1 MPAVLLA
8 IEDAE
13 SYVGGAYLVFLLLIL
28 VYVAIMAAKL
38 QRIQREIGE
47 LAELSDRGGAS
58 KDLGQVREREQQM
71 DSVRQE
77 ARR

>member
-1 MPAVLLA
+1 MAPVLLA

-13 SYVGGAYLVFLLLIL
+13 SYVGGAYLFFLLLIL
-28 VYVAIMAAKL
+28 VYVALMAAKL
-38 QRIQREIGE
+38 ERIQREIGE